1 MHPAIEGSPVGSLEN
16 NSQQP
21 ISSTTSF
28 RPACCG
34 SGHKDDSSEPWR
46 SLLDDAAPREHI
58 VQLYQDEQFLNRAVC
73 RFAAAALAHGEGVI
87 LVPTAAHWEA
97 FCPRLEAEGVDIK
110 EVQSQG
116 QLTVV
121 DADELLPR
129 FMGQDMPDAPVF
141 LGLAGEE
148 VARARGRNRY
158 PKVRWWGE
166 MVNILWERG
175 SVAAS
180 MALEDLF
187 DQLAHE
193 QEIAIF
199 CSFLMDNFDGEVHT
213 RMLPRLGQNHSHL
226 IPVENY
232 FHLERAVAD
241 ALREI
246 VGPVEASVLENKLLE
261 HYTPPFMMPSS
272 QALLFA
278 LRQVLPDVA
287 EAVLHRSGTFYRA
300 SS

>member
-1 MHPAIEGSPVGSLEN
+1 MSF
-16 NSQQP
+16 QP
-21 ISSTTSF
+21 ICCQHTHTSDT
-28 RPACCG
+28 
-34 SGHKDDSSEPWR
+34 HEPWR
-46 SLLDDAAPREHI
+46 SLLHNAAPKEHI

-97 FCPRLEAEGVDIK
+97 FCPRLEAEGVDLSAAL
-110 EVQSQG
+110 SQG

-129 FMGQDMPDAPVF
+129 FMGEKMPDAPVF
-141 LGLAGEE
+141 LGLAGDV
-148 VARARGRNRY
+148 VARARNRDRY

-166 MVNILWERG
+166 MVNVLWERG
-175 SVAAS
+175 NATAS

-226 IPVENY
+226 IPVEDY
-232 FHLERAVAD
+232 FRLESAVAD
-241 ALREI
+241 ALREV
-246 VGPVEASVLENKLLE
+246 VGPVEASVLEKTLLQQ
-261 HYTPPFMMPSS
+261 YAPPFAMPSS

-278 LRQVLPDVA
+278 LRQVVPGVA
-287 EAVLHRSGTFYRA
+287 DAVLQRSATLYRA
-300 SS
+300 C

>member
-1 MHPAIEGSPVGSLEN
+1 M
-16 NSQQP
+16 NS
-21 ISSTTSF
+21 F
-28 RPACCG
+28 E
-34 SGHKDDSSEPWR
+34 DDSIEQPHSALTNSHHICGDEAHEADGFEPWR
-46 SLLDDAAPREHI
+46 SLLHDAGPKDHI

-110 EVQSQG
+110 AAQAQG

-121 DADELLPR
+121 DADELMPR
-129 FMGQDMPDAPVF
+129 FMGEKMPDAPVF
-141 LGLAGEE
+141 LGLAGEV
-148 VARARGRNRY
+148 VARTRGRNHY
-158 PKVRWWGE
+158 PRVRWWGE
-166 MVNILWERG
+166 MVNVLWERG
-175 SVAAS
+175 NATAS

-187 DQLAHE
+187 DQLADE

-213 RMLPRLGQNHSHL
+213 RMLPRLGENHSHL

-232 FHLERAVAD
+232 IRLERAVAD
-241 ALREI
+241 ALREV
-246 VGPVEASVLENKLLE
+246 VGAVEASVLESKLLE
-261 HYTPPFMMPSS
+261 RYTPPFKMPSS

-278 LRQVLPDVA
+278 LRQVVPDVA
-287 EAVLHRSGTFYRA
+287 DAVLQRSGALYRA
-300 SS
+300 S

>member
-1 MHPAIEGSPVGSLEN
+1 MGIDLSSLEN
-16 NSQQP
+16 KFQQP
-21 ISSTTSF
+21 KSSTTNLQSI
-28 RPACCG
+28 CCG
-34 SGHKDDSSEPWR
+34 GPHKGDGHEPWR
-46 SLLDDAAPREHI
+46 NLLHDAAPKEHI

-87 LVPTAAHWEA
+87 LVPTAAHWDA

-110 EVQSQG
+110 EAQSQG
-116 QLTVV
+116 QLTIV
-121 DADELLPR
+121 DADELLPQ
-129 FMGQDMPDAPVF
+129 FMGEQMPDSPVF
-141 LGLAGEE
+141 LGLAGEV
-148 VARARGRNRY
+148 VARARGGNRY

-166 MVNILWERG
+166 MVNVLWERG
-175 SVAAS
+175 NVTAS

-193 QEIAIF
+193 HEIAIF

-232 FHLERAVAD
+232 FRLERAVAD

-246 VGPVEASVLENKLLE
+246 VGPVEASVLEQKLLE
-261 HYTPPFMMPSS
+261 DYAPPFTMPSS

-278 LRQVLPDVA
+278 LRHVVPDVA
-287 EAVLHRSGTFYRA
+287 DAVLQRTGTLYRA
-300 SS
+300 S

>member
-1 MHPAIEGSPVGSLEN
+1 MARSNVSSLEN
-16 NSQQP
+16 ILKQHSESFTP
-21 ISSTTSF
+21 SSL
-28 RPACCG
+28 PVCCG
-34 SGHKDDSSEPWR
+34 AGQTDNSSEPWR
-46 SLLDDAAPREHI
+46 SLLHDAAPKDHI

-73 RFAAAALAHGEGVI
+73 RFAASALAHGEGVI

-110 EVQSQG
+110 AVQAQG

-121 DADELLPR
+121 DAEAFLPQ
-129 FMGQDMPDAPVF
+129 FMGEQMPNAPVF
-141 LGLAGEE
+141 LGLAGEA

-166 MVNILWERG
+166 MVNVLWERG
-175 SVAAS
+175 NATAS
-180 MALEDLF
+180 MALEGLF

-199 CSFLMDNFDGEVHT
+199 CSFLMDNFDGEIHT
-213 RMLPRLGQNHSHL
+213 RMLPQLGQNHSHL
-226 IPVENY
+226 IPVQHY
-232 FHLERAVAD
+232 ARLERAVAD

-246 VGPVEASVLENKLLE
+246 VGPVEACVLEKKLLE
-261 HYTPPFMMPSS
+261 DYAPPFAMPSS

-278 LRQVLPDVA
+278 LRQVLPDVGG
-287 EAVLHRSGTFYRA
+287 AVLQRSGALYRTA
-300 SS
+300 

>member
-1 MHPAIEGSPVGSLEN
+1 MSSLESN
-16 NSQQP
+16 LQQTR
-21 ISSTTSF
+21 SAATRF
-28 RPACCG
+28 QPACCG
-34 SGHKDDSSEPWR
+34 GAHKGDEPWGN
-46 SLLDDAAPREHI
+46 LLHDAAPKEHI

-87 LVPTAAHWEA
+87 LVPTAAHWDA

-110 EVQSQG
+110 DAQSKG

-129 FMGQDMPDAPVF
+129 FMDQEMPDAPVF
-141 LGLAGEE
+141 LGLAGET

-166 MVNILWERG
+166 MVNVLWERG
-175 SVAAS
+175 NATAS

-199 CSFLMDNFDGEVHT
+199 CSFLMDNFDGEIHA

-232 FHLERAVAD
+232 SRLECAVAD
-241 ALREI
+241 ALREV
-246 VGPVEASVLENKLLE
+246 VGPVEASVLEQKLLE
-261 HYTPPFMMPSS
+261 HYAPPFMMPQS

-278 LRQVLPDVA
+278 LRQVLPDVSD
-287 EAVLHRSGTFYRA
+287 AVLQRSGTLYRA
-300 SS
+300 S

>member
-1 MHPAIEGSPVGSLEN
+1 MNSLGN
-16 NSQQP
+16 NPKQQP
-21 ISSTTSF
+21 NK
-28 RPACCG
+28 PAMPLDRLAHE
-34 SGHKDDSSEPWR
+34 HKDNTEIHEPWR
-46 SLLDDAAPREHI
+46 CLLNDAGPKDHI

-110 EVQSQG
+110 AAQAQG
-116 QLTVV
+116 QLTIV

-129 FMGQDMPDAPVF
+129 FMGETMPDAPLF
-141 LGLAGEE
+141 LGLAGE
-148 VARARGRNRY
+148 VVGRARGGNRY

-166 MVNILWERG
+166 MVNVLWERG
-175 SVAAS
+175 NAAAS

-226 IPVENY
+226 IPVQDY
-232 FHLERAVAD
+232 SRLERAVAD

-246 VGPVEASVLENKLLE
+246 VGPVEASVLEKKLLD
-261 HYTPPFMMPSS
+261 HYAPPLAMPPS
-272 QALLFA
+272 QALLLA

-287 EAVLHRSGTFYRA
+287 DTVLERSRTLYGD
-300 SS
+300 

>member
-1 MHPAIEGSPVGSLEN
+1 MNSPKNGSTQPHRSATSLPNVCGGEGHNGDGL
-16 NSQQP
+16 
-21 ISSTTSF
+21 
-28 RPACCG
+28 
-34 SGHKDDSSEPWR
+34 EPWR
-46 SLLDDAAPREHI
+46 NLLHDAAPRDHI

-110 EVQSQG
+110 AAQAKG

-129 FMGQDMPDAPVF
+129 IMGERMPDAPLF

-148 VARARGRNRY
+148 VARARGNNRY

-166 MVNILWERG
+166 MVNVLWERG
-175 SVAAS
+175 NATAS

-213 RMLPRLGQNHSHL
+213 RMLPRLGENHSHL

-232 FHLERAVAD
+232 VRLERAVAD
-241 ALREI
+241 ALRDV
-246 VGPVEASVLENKLLE
+246 VGEVEASVLEKKLLE
-261 HYTPPFMMPSS
+261 HYAPQFAMPSS

-278 LRQVLPDVA
+278 LRQAVPDVA
-287 EAVLHRSGTFYRA
+287 DAVLQRSGALYRA
-300 SS
+300 S

>member
-1 MHPAIEGSPVGSLEN
+1 LTLNSIDNPQPPSKTSATAVDRLPEGD
-16 NSQQP
+16 
-21 ISSTTSF
+21 
-28 RPACCG
+28 
-34 SGHKDDSSEPWR
+34 GHSAGGLEPWH
-46 SLLDDAAPREHI
+46 SLLHNCAPQDHI

-110 EVQSQG
+110 AAQAQG
-116 QLTVV
+116 QLTIV

-129 FMGQDMPDAPVF
+129 FMGETMPDAPVF
-141 LGLAGEE
+141 LGLAGEV

-166 MVNILWERG
+166 MVNVLWERG
-175 SVAAS
+175 NAAAS
-180 MALEDLF
+180 LALEDLF

-199 CSFLMDNFDGEVHT
+199 CSFLMDNFDGEIHT
-213 RMLPRLGQNHSHL
+213 SMLPKLGQNHSHL

-232 FHLERAVAD
+232 TRLERAVAD

-246 VGPVEASVLENKLLE
+246 VGPVEASVLETKLLE
-261 HYTPPFMMPSS
+261 QHTPPFAMPSS

-278 LRQVLPDVA
+278 LRQVVPDVA
-287 EAVLHRSGTFYRA
+287 DAVLQRSGTLYRTYN
-300 SS
+300 

>member
-1 MHPAIEGSPVGSLEN
+1 MTSLED
-16 NSQQP
+16 NSQLQP
-21 ISSTTSF
+21 EHSTMSFQPLCCRHTHTSDT
-28 RPACCG
+28 
-34 SGHKDDSSEPWR
+34 HEPWR
-46 SLLDDAAPREHI
+46 SLLHNAAPKEHI

-97 FCPRLEAEGVDIK
+97 FCPRLEAEGVDLSAAL
-110 EVQSQG
+110 SQG

-129 FMGQDMPDAPVF
+129 FMGEKMPDAPVF
-141 LGLAGEE
+141 LGLAGEV
-148 VARARGRNRY
+148 VARARNRDRY

-166 MVNILWERG
+166 MVNVLWERG
-175 SVAAS
+175 NATAS

-199 CSFLMDNFDGEVHT
+199 CSFLMDNFNGEVHT

-226 IPVENY
+226 IPVEDY
-232 FHLERAVAD
+232 FRLESAVAD
-241 ALREI
+241 ALREV
-246 VGPVEASVLENKLLE
+246 VGPVEASVLEKKLLE
-261 HYTPPFMMPSS
+261 QYAPPFAMPSS

-278 LRQVLPDVA
+278 LRQVVPGVA
-287 EAVLHRSGTFYRA
+287 DAVLQRSGVLYRA
-300 SS
+300 S

>member
-1 MHPAIEGSPVGSLEN
+1 MARSNVSSLEKN
-16 NSQQP
+16 LKQQAKSSTSGFQP
-21 ISSTTSF
+21 I
-28 RPACCG
+28 CCG
-34 SGHKDDSSEPWR
+34 GGHKDDTLEPWR
-46 SLLDDAAPREHI
+46 SLLHDAAPSDHI
-58 VQLYQDEQFLNRAVC
+58 VQLYQDEEFLNRAVC

-97 FCPRLEAEGVDIK
+97 FRPRLEAEGVEIK
-110 EVQSQG
+110 AAQSQG

-129 FMGQDMPDAPVF
+129 FMGEQMPDAPVF
-141 LGLAGEE
+141 LGLAGEA

-166 MVNILWERG
+166 MVNVLWERG
-175 SVAAS
+175 NAVAS

-199 CSFLMDNFDGEVHT
+199 CSFLMDNFDGEIHT
-213 RMLPRLGQNHSHL
+213 RMLPQLGQNHSHL
-226 IPVENY
+226 IPVQDY
-232 FHLERAVAD
+232 PRLERAVAE

-246 VGPVEASVLENKLLE
+246 VGSVEASVLEKKVLE
-261 HYTPPFMMPSS
+261 DYAPPFAMPSS

-278 LRQVLPDVA
+278 LRQALPGVA
-287 EAVLHRSGTFYRA
+287 GAVLQRSGDLYRA
-300 SS
+300 S

>member
-1 MHPAIEGSPVGSLEN
+1 MNSLEN
-16 NSQQP
+16 DSTRQP
-21 ISSTTSF
+21 HSCMTNF
-28 RPACCG
+28 PHLCG
-34 SGHKDDSSEPWR
+34 GEGHHKADGFEPWQ
-46 SLLDDAAPREHI
+46 SLLHDAGPKDHI

-97 FCPRLEAEGVDIK
+97 FCPRLEAEGVNIK
-110 EVQSQG
+110 AAQAQG

-129 FMGQDMPDAPVF
+129 FMGEKMPDAPVF
-141 LGLAGEE
+141 LGLAGEV
-148 VARARGRNRY
+148 VARARGRKRY

-166 MVNILWERG
+166 MVNVLWERG
-175 SVAAS
+175 NATAS

-213 RMLPRLGQNHSHL
+213 RMLPRLGENHSHL
-226 IPVENY
+226 IPVEDY
-232 FHLERAVAD
+232 VRLERAVAD
-241 ALREI
+241 ALRQV
-246 VGPVEASVLENKLLE
+246 VGTVEASVLESKLLE
-261 HYTPPFMMPSS
+261 HYAPPFTMPSS

-278 LRQVLPDVA
+278 LRQVVPDVA
-287 EAVLHRSGTFYRA
+287 DAVLQRSGTLYRLPD
-300 SS
+300 

>member
-1 MHPAIEGSPVGSLEN
+1 MNSLES
-16 NSQQP
+16 NSKQQAK
-21 ISSTTSF
+21 SSTK
-28 RPACCG
+28 PKCIPDG
-34 SGHKDDSSEPWR
+34 DSASTESLEPWR
-46 SLLDDAAPREHI
+46 HLLHHAGPKDHI

-110 EVQSQG
+110 AAQAQG

-121 DADELLPR
+121 DADELLPS
-129 FMGQDMPDAPVF
+129 FMGEKMPDAPVF
-141 LGLAGEE
+141 LGLAGE
-148 VARARGRNRY
+148 VVTRARDRNRY

-166 MVNILWERG
+166 MVNVLWERG
-175 SVAAS
+175 NAAAS

-199 CSFLMDNFDGEVHT
+199 CSFLMDNFDGEVHA
-213 RMLPRLGQNHSHL
+213 RMLPKLGQNHSHL
-226 IPVENY
+226 IPVQNY
-232 FHLERAVAD
+232 SRLERAVAD

-246 VGPVEASVLENKLLE
+246 VGPVEASVLEKKLLAD
-261 HYTPPFMMPSS
+261 YAPPLAMPPS
-272 QALLFA
+272 QALLLA
-278 LRQVLPDVA
+278 LRQALPEVA
-287 EAVLHRSGTFYRA
+287 NAVLQRSGALYRA
-300 SS
+300 L

>member
-1 MHPAIEGSPVGSLEN
+1 MNSLEN
-16 NSQQP
+16 SKQQP
-21 ISSTTSF
+21 KTSTKPFDLTAEEDAATAESL
-28 RPACCG
+28 
-34 SGHKDDSSEPWR
+34 EPWR
-46 SLLDDAAPREHI
+46 HLLHHAGPKDHI

-87 LVPTAAHWEA
+87 LVPTAAHWDA

-110 EVQSQG
+110 AAQAQG
-116 QLTVV
+116 QLTIV
-121 DADELLPR
+121 DADELLPS
-129 FMGQDMPDAPVF
+129 FMGEKMPDAPVF
-141 LGLAGEE
+141 LGLAGEV

-166 MVNILWERG
+166 MVNVLWERG
-175 SVAAS
+175 NAAAS

-226 IPVENY
+226 IPVQNY
-232 FHLERAVAD
+232 PRLEKAVAD

-246 VGPVEASVLENKLLE
+246 VGAVEASVLEKKLLA
-261 HYTPPFMMPSS
+261 HYTPQLAMPPS
-272 QALLFA
+272 QALLLA

-287 EAVLHRSGTFYRA
+287 DAVLQRTGTFYHA
-300 SS
+300 S

>member
-1 MHPAIEGSPVGSLEN
+1 M
-16 NSQQP
+16 
-21 ISSTTSF
+21 
-28 RPACCG
+28 
-34 SGHKDDSSEPWR
+34 
-46 SLLDDAAPREHI
+46 
-58 VQLYQDEQFLNRAVC
+58 
-73 RFAAAALAHGEGVI
+73 I

-110 EVQSQG
+110 AAQAQG

-129 FMGQDMPDAPVF
+129 FMGEKMPDAPVF
-141 LGLAGEE
+141 LGLAGEV

-166 MVNILWERG
+166 MVNVLWERG
-175 SVAAS
+175 NATAS

-213 RMLPRLGQNHSHL
+213 RMLPRLGENHSHL
-226 IPVENY
+226 IPVEDY
-232 FHLERAVAD
+232 VRLERAVAD
-241 ALREI
+241 ALREV
-246 VGPVEASVLENKLLE
+246 VGTVEASVLENKLLE
-261 HYTPPFMMPSS
+261 ALCATVQDAIVSGIAVRIAPGGPGCCRCRAPAERCTVSRFLTNESAVIRSS
-272 QALLFA
+272 NTGPGLKNND
-278 LRQVLPDVA
+278 R
-287 EAVLHRSGTFYRA
+287 RA
-300 SS
+300 

>member
-1 MHPAIEGSPVGSLEN
+1 VSSFETSA
-16 NSQQP
+16 QP
-21 ISSTTSF
+21 PKDSTSF
-28 RPACCG
+28 RPTCCG
-34 SGHKDDSSEPWR
+34 GDHKAENHEPWR
-46 SLLDDAAPREHI
+46 NLLHDAEPTEHI
-58 VQLYQDEQFLNRAVC
+58 VQLYQDEQFLSRAVC

-97 FCPRLEAEGVDIK
+97 FCPRLEAEGVNIH
-110 EVQSQG
+110 EAQSQG
-116 QLTVV
+116 QLSVI

-129 FMGQDMPDAPVF
+129 FMSAEMPDAPVF
-141 LGLAGEE
+141 LGLAGEA
-148 VARARGRNRY
+148 VARARGGDRY
-158 PKVRWWGE
+158 PKIRWWGE
-166 MVNILWERG
+166 MVNVLWERG
-175 SVAAS
+175 SATAS

-199 CSFLMDNFDGEVHT
+199 CSFLMDNFDGEIHT

-232 FHLERAVAD
+232 NRLESAVAD

-246 VGPVEASVLENKLLE
+246 VGPVEASILEKKLLE
-261 HYTPPFMMPSS
+261 HYTPSFKMPPS

-278 LRQVLPDVA
+278 LRQVLPQVA
-287 EAVLHRSGTFYRA
+287 DAVLQRSGTLYRA
-300 SS
+300 FDQST

>member
-1 MHPAIEGSPVGSLEN
+1 MNSLEN
-16 NSQQP
+16 GLTQQP
-21 ISSTTSF
+21 HRSTTSAPHI
-28 RPACCG
+28 RG
-34 SGHKDDSSEPWR
+34 DEGHKADGFEPWR
-46 SLLDDAAPREHI
+46 SLLHDAGPKDHI
-58 VQLYQDEQFLNRAVC
+58 VQLYQDEEFLKRAVC

-110 EVQSQG
+110 AAQAQG

-129 FMGQDMPDAPVF
+129 FMGEKMPDAPVF
-141 LGLAGEE
+141 LGLAGEV
-148 VARARGRNRY
+148 VARARGRDRY

-166 MVNILWERG
+166 MVNVLWERG
-175 SVAAS
+175 NATAS

-213 RMLPRLGQNHSHL
+213 RMLPRLGENHSHL
-226 IPVENY
+226 IPVEDY
-232 FHLERAVAD
+232 FRLERAVAE
-241 ALREI
+241 ALHEV
-246 VGPVEASVLENKLLE
+246 VGAVEASVLEKKLLE
-261 HYTPPFMMPSS
+261 HYSPPFAMPSS
-272 QALLFA
+272 QALLSA
-278 LRQVLPDVA
+278 LRQVVPNVA
-287 EAVLHRSGTFYRA
+287 DAVLQRSGAFYRA
-300 SS
+300 S